1 MQDLIYLWN
10 DRAPYSDESPDQ
22 AQPSLAPYPVD
33 GSKGA
38 VVVCAGG
45 AYAFKS
51 PHEAYP
57 VAEMI
62 NEAGTYNFDSG
73 SNNFRAKGM
82 DVEAAEAETVVQAA
96 KIQVNAQVNITF
108 KAE

>member
-22 AQPSLAPYPVD
+22 AQPSLTPYPMD

-73 SNNFRAKGM
+73 SNNFRAKGVTEESM
-82 DVEAAEAETVVQAA
+82 DSETVIQAA
-96 KIQVNAQVNITF
+96 KIQVSTTVNITY